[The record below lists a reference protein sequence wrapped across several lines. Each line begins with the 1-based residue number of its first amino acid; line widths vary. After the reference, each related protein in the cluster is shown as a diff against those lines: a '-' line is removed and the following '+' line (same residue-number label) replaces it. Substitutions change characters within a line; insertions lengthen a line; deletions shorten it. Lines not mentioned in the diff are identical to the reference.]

1 MKYLRTISTQRLLAL
16 LAGVVVAAGGGTAI
30 AVAAAG
36 SGPVPPRESLAVAIH
51 QALGAK
57 SVTGISARITFT
69 NNLISSSDF
78 QGGPS
83 DPLLQGAS
91 GRLWLSMAPG
101 DHRLRIELQTANGDG
116 QVVVDN
122 GRFWIYDPAS
132 NTAYEGTLP
141 SGAAAG
147 AAGHARAHETAD
159 TIPSIAK
166 IQTEINKIAQHVDL
180 SRAIPS
186 DVAGQA
192 TYTLQVSP
200 KHDGGLLGDAQ
211 LAWDAARGIPLRFAV
226 YATGSSTPVLELKAT
241 DVSFGPVPASDF
253 AITPPSGAKI
263 VRVSTAKL
271 NATTA
276 RIARNGAYAR
286 RALARHAEVTGVA
299 AVARRLPFTL
309 NAPSKLVGLPRRSV
323 SLLDWGGKPAAL
335 VTFGQNL
342 GGIVVLE
349 QSAGSS
355 SPLPGS
361 SSGGDH
367 HGLTLPTV
375 SIDGV
380 TGQEL
385 DTALGTLVRFT
396 RGGVSYTVV
405 GSVPAAAAD
414 AAARGL

>member
-1 MKYLRTISTQRLLAL
+1 MKYLRTISTRRLLAL
-16 LAGVVVAAGGGTAI
+16 VAGVVIAAGGGTAI

-36 SGPVPPRESLAVAIH
+36 SGPVPPREPLAVAIH
-51 QALGAK
+51 QALSAK
-57 SVTGISARITFT
+57 RVVGITARITFT

-78 QGGPS
+78 QGGPT

-91 GRLWLSMAPG
+91 GRLWLSLAPG
-101 DHRLRIELQTANGDG
+101 ARRLRIELQTDNGDG
-116 QVVVDN
+116 QVVVDDN
-122 GRFWIYDPAS
+122 RFWIYDPAS

-141 SGAAAG
+141 SGAQSGSAD
-147 AAGHARAHETAD
+147 RAHAHSASD
-159 TIPSIAK
+159 VIPSIAK
-166 IQTEINKIAQHVDL
+166 IQSEISKLAAHVNL
-180 SRAIPS
+180 SGAIPS

-192 TYTLQVSP
+192 TYTVRVSP

-211 LAWDAARGIPLRFAV
+211 LAWDAARGVPLRFAV
-226 YATGSSTPVLELKAT
+226 YATNSSTPVLELKAT
-241 DVSFGPVPASDF
+241 DVSFGAVPASVF
-253 AITPPSGAKI
+253 TITPPSGAKI
-263 VRVSTAKL
+263 VRISTSKL

-276 RIARNGAYAR
+276 RIERNGAHAR
-286 RALARHAEVTGVA
+286 RALTHRAEVTGAA
-299 AVARRLPFTL
+299 AVARRLPFAL
-309 NAPSKLVGLPRRSV
+309 NAPATLVGLPRRSV

-335 VTFGQNL
+335 VTYGQNL

-367 HGLTLPTV
+367 RGLTLPTV
-375 SIDGV
+375 SINGV
-380 TGQEL
+380 SGQEL

-396 RGGVSYTVV
+396 RAGVAYTVV

>member
-1 MKYLRTISTQRLLAL
+1 MKYLRTISTRRLLAL
-16 LAGVVVAAGGGTAI
+16 LAGVVIAAGGGTAI

-36 SGPVPPRESLAVAIH
+36 SGPVPPREPLAVAIH
-51 QALGAK
+51 QALSAK
-57 SVTGISARITFT
+57 SVIGISARITFT

-78 QGGPS
+78 QGGPT

-101 DHRLRIELQTANGDG
+101 DHRLRIELQTDNGDG

-122 GRFWIYDPAS
+122 SRFWIYDPAS

-141 SGAAAG
+141 SGAAG
-147 AAGHARAHETAD
+147 AADHAHARSASDA
-159 TIPSIAK
+159 IPSIAK
-166 IQTEINKIAQHVDL
+166 IQTEINKLAQHVDL
-180 SRAIPS
+180 SGAIPS

-192 TYTLQVSP
+192 TYTIRVSP

-211 LAWDAARGIPLRFAV
+211 IAWDAARGIPLRFAV
-226 YATGSSTPVLELKAT
+226 YATNSSTPVLELTAT

-263 VRVSTAKL
+263 VRISTSKL

-276 RIARNGAYAR
+276 RIAGKGAHAR
-286 RALARHAEVTGVA
+286 RALARHAQVTGVT
-299 AVARRLPFTL
+299 AVARQLPFTL

-335 VTFGQNL
+335 VTYGQNL

-361 SSGGDH
+361 SSGGG

-375 SIDGV
+375 SINGV

-396 RGGVSYTVV
+396 RAGVAYTVI

>member
-1 MKYLRTISTQRLLAL
+1 
-16 LAGVVVAAGGGTAI
+16 
-30 AVAAAG
+30 
-36 SGPVPPRESLAVAIH
+36 
-51 QALGAK
+51 
-57 SVTGISARITFT
+57 
-69 NNLISSSDF
+69 
-78 QGGPS
+78 
-83 DPLLQGAS
+83 
-91 GRLWLSMAPG
+91 MAPG
-101 DHRLRIELQTANGDG
+101 DHRLRIELQTDNGDG

-122 GRFWIYDPAS
+122 GRFSIYDPAS

-141 SGAAAG
+141 SGAVAG
-147 AAGHARAHETAD
+147 AADHARKASDAV
-159 TIPSIAK
+159 PSIAK
-166 IQTEINKIAQHVDL
+166 IQTEINKLAQHIDL
-180 SRAIPS
+180 SGAIPS

-241 DVSFGPVPASDF
+241 DVSFGPVSASDF

-263 VRVSTAKL
+263 VHVSTSKL
-271 NATTA
+271 NAATA
-276 RIARNGAYAR
+276 RIARKGAHAR
-286 RALARHAEVTGVA
+286 RALARHAEVTGAA

-323 SLLDWGGKPAAL
+323 SLLDWAGKPAAL
-335 VTFGQNL
+335 VTYGQNL
-342 GGIVVLE
+342 GGMVVLE
-349 QSAGSS
+349 QGAGSS

-361 SSGGDH
+361 SSGDH

-375 SIDGV
+375 SINGV

-396 RGGVSYTVV
+396 RAGVAYTVI

>member
-1 MKYLRTISTQRLLAL
+1 MAAVI
-16 LAGVVVAAGGGTAI
+16 VVVGGGTAI

-36 SGPVPPRESLAVAIH
+36 NGPVPPREPLAVAIH

-57 SVTGISARITFT
+57 SVPGISARVTFT
-69 NNLISSSDF
+69 NNLISSTDF
-78 QGGPS
+78 QGGPT

-101 DHRLRIELQTANGDG
+101 DHRLRIELQTGNGDG

-132 NTAYEGTLP
+132 NTAYEGTVP
-141 SGAAAG
+141 SGAGSG
-147 AAGHARAHETAD
+147 AAHHAYAKGAGS
-159 TIPSIAK
+159 IPSIAQ
-166 IQTEINKIAQHVDL
+166 IQKQINKFAQHANL
-180 SRAIPS
+180 SGAIPS

-192 TYTLQVSP
+192 TYTLRVSP

-226 YATGSSTPVLELKAT
+226 YATGSSSPVLELKAT
-241 DVSFGPVPASDF
+241 DVSFGAVPASDF
-253 AITPPSGAKI
+253 AITPPSGAK
-263 VRVSTAKL
+263 VVQVSSSKL
-271 NATTA
+271 KAATA
-276 RIARNGAYAR
+276 RAARKGAR
-286 RALARHAEVTGVA
+286 ARHALAHRAEVSGVA
-299 AVARRLPFTL
+299 AVARRVPFSL

-323 SLLDWGGKPAAL
+323 TLLDWAGKPAAL
-335 VTFGQNL
+335 VTYGQNL
-342 GGIVVLE
+342 GGVVVLE
-349 QSAGSS
+349 QGAGSS

-361 SSGGDH
+361 SSGDH

>member
-1 MKYLRTISTQRLLAL
+1 M
-16 LAGVVVAAGGGTAI
+16 
-30 AVAAAG
+30 
-36 SGPVPPRESLAVAIH
+36 AIH
-51 QALGAK
+51 QALSAK

-69 NNLISSSDF
+69 NNLISSTDF
-78 QGGPS
+78 QGGPT

-101 DHRLRIELQTANGDG
+101 DHRLRIELQTDNGDG

-141 SGAAAG
+141 SGAGSGTADHADAHKAAG
-147 AAGHARAHETAD
+147 A
-159 TIPSIAK
+159 IPSIAK
-166 IQTEINKIAQHVDL
+166 IQSEISQLAQHVDL
-180 SRAIPS
+180 SGAIPS

-192 TYTLQVSP
+192 TYTIRVSP

-226 YATGSSTPVLELKAT
+226 YATNSSSPVLELKAT

-253 AITPPSGAKI
+253 AVTPPSGAK
-263 VRVSTAKL
+263 VVQVSTSKL
-271 NATTA
+271 NAATA
-276 RIARNGAYAR
+276 ADRAQGRSRAPRARPPSRRDGRRSGRASAPVRAQRAVEAR
-286 RALARHAEVTGVA
+286 RSAAPVRLAARLGWKAGSARDLRPEHRWDRRAR
-299 AVARRLPFTL
+299 AVGG
-309 NAPSKLVGLPRRSV
+309 LVL
-323 SLLDWGGKPAAL
+323 PAA
-335 VTFGQNL
+335 
-342 GGIVVLE
+342 GIL
-349 QSAGSS
+349 
-355 SPLPGS
+355 L
-361 SSGGDH
+361 GGDH
-367 HGLTLPTV
+367 HGLTLPSV
-375 SIDGV
+375 SINGV

-396 RGGVSYTVV
+396 RSGVAYTVV